1 MAGNVVTRHQGNT
14 LVAAEAE
21 ILRVGMGVGI
31 ICTTQKVC
39 GVGRGQASAI
49 VDTQKCGVPVVAD
62 GGLKNSGDIVKA
74 LALGAAAVMLGSMLA
89 GTDESHA

>member
-49 VDTQKCGVPVVAD
+49 VDTQKFRRHRQGVGV
-62 GGLKNSGDIVKA
+62 
-74 LALGAAAVMLGSMLA
+74 GAAAAMLGSMLA